1 MGSSRVILVRVVA
14 SGAKA
19 VWRRWRV
26 RLWEDRGW
34 SRRGGGSE
42 GLQWEV
48 LEVQRQRWTDP
59 GSVSVLGNVASGGG
73 TRGRTMLGCLS
84 CVETARFR
92 E

>member
-1 MGSSRVILVRVVA
+1 MVEMA
-14 SGAKA
+14 SKA
-19 VWRRWRV
+19 LGGQGLEQKRW
-26 RLWEDRGW
+26 
-34 SRRGGGSE
+34 GGGE

-48 LEVQRQRWTDP
+48 LEVQRQRWTYP